1 MLQKQNVADFIRANL
16 RLTPVPSIPEIRLYT
31 AHPASG
37 LRQLVTEDHNDDPP
51 APYWAYPWSGGAALA
66 RYFLDRPETVRGR
79 RVLDLGAGGGVV
91 AIAAAMSGASE
102 VTAAEID
109 PNGAAALGLNAAANE
124 VGITVIN
131 EVLTKGPAP
140 HTDLIAVGDLFY
152 APELAAGIT
161 AYLDR
166 CVAAGIDVLVG
177 DPGRA
182 DLPRSR
188 LTLLAEYQVP
198 EVGATRGTA
207 GTPSAVYAFRR
218 KP

>member
-1 MLQKQNVADFIRANL
+1 MLHEQNVADFIRANL
-16 RLTPVPSIPEIRLYT
+16 HLTPVPAIPEIRLYT

-37 LRQLVTEDHNDDPP
+37 LRRLVAEDDDDPP

-66 RYFLDRPETVRGR
+66 RYVLDRPETVRGK
-79 RVLDLGAGGGVV
+79 RVLDLGAGGGIV
-91 AIAAAMSGASE
+91 AIAAAMAGAST

-109 PNGAAALGLNAAANE
+109 RNGAAALGLNAAANG
-124 VGITVIN
+124 VHITIFN
-131 EVLTKGPAP
+131 EDLTRGPAP
-140 HTDLIAVGDLFY
+140 DTDLIAVGDLFY
-152 APELAAGIT
+152 AHDLATGIS

-166 CVAAGIDVLVG
+166 CVAGGIAVLVG

-198 EVGATRGTA
+198 EVGATRGAATTA
-207 GTPSAVYAFRR
+207 SAVFAFS
-218 KP
+218 